1 MKLQK
6 KAIISLGI
14 LALYVI
20 SIFSLAVASAQT
32 TGSAI
37 GVDADYITIFPGSEG
52 KIDIDIEN
60 TNNFD
65 IEDVSIELDLED
77 LPFTAVGSSTKDI
90 DDLDEGDE
98 DKASFTIKASNDIK
112 TGDYSIP
119 YVVRYTKVGET
130 ETLSKNGSFGI
141 SVGAKTELD
150 FSIETKNNI
159 ISEKGTISLKIIN
172 SGLGDIKFISVE
184 LTPQG
189 YELVSS
195 KKVYVGT
202 IASDDD
208 DFATFDVIFKTQNPV
223 LNAVVTYKDFENKD
237 QTKNVNLPIKVYTE
251 EEALQLGLIKK
262 SNTALYI
269 GISITLLILWFGYRK
284 IKKIRKNKNKGR

>member
-90 DDLDEGDE
+90 DQDERAERAEQLLKMVDLE
-98 DKASFTIKASNDIK
+98 DRMDHYPNQ
-112 TGDYSIP
+112 
-119 YVVRYTKVGET
+119 
-130 ETLSKNGSFGI
+130 LFG
-141 SVGAKTELD
+141 
-150 FSIETKNNI
+150 
-159 ISEKGTISLKIIN
+159 
-172 SGLGDIKFISVE
+172 
-184 LTPQG
+184 
-189 YELVSS
+189 
-195 KKVYVGT
+195 
-202 IASDDD
+202 
-208 DFATFDVIFKTQNPV
+208 
-223 LNAVVTYKDFENKD
+223 
-237 QTKNVNLPIKVYTE
+237 
-251 EEALQLGLIKK
+251 
-262 SNTALYI
+262 
-269 GISITLLILWFGYRK
+269 
-284 IKKIRKNKNKGR
+284 GRQQ